1 ILEEDAVR
9 NIVQQCLEDISLAGQ
24 GLPCALVLGN
34 LLAQGLVYLGQVAG
48 PLLNELL
55 QFLSKLLRPFFHCL
69 VVNTAR
75 HIRGARVF
83 DFRGKRNCGAWFVCD
98 LGHISARSSS
108 CRGELASRQP
118 VCSFLCRGSRSGCRA
133 FKKSFRCVTI
143 ETTIREGRIHRDTPY
158 PSSFGRRPD
167 TKTFGRRG

>member
-75 HIRGARVF
+75 HIRG
-83 DFRGKRNCGAWFVCD
+83 
-98 LGHISARSSS
+98 
-108 CRGELASRQP
+108 
-118 VCSFLCRGSRSGCRA
+118 RGSSIFGESGTAGRGSSAIWVIFRLVVLAAVGSLRHDSRSVLSYAVVHAQG
-133 FKKSFRCVTI
+133 V
-143 ETTIREGRIHRDTPY
+143 GRLRNR
-158 PSSFGRRPD
+158 SAA
-167 TKTFGRRG
+167 